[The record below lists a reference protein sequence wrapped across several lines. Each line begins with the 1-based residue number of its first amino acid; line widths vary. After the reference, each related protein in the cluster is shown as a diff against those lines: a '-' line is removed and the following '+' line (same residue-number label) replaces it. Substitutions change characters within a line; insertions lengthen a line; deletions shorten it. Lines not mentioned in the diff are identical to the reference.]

1 LPAQI
6 STGCP
11 AKVRR
16 AADAPGVIVG
26 QVPLIFGR
34 YCAAG
39 LPPPPLLELLEL
51 LELAL
56 ASLTPPLVDP
66 ELGCVPELPL
76 DPELGCV
83 PELLPEPELLPPE
96 LELSLDPELPFD
108 PELFAEL
115 LDPEAPE
122 LDPLSLPGSWVTEA
136 AQLAMSDKPVKA
148 KLKPIVQRIAPSVA
162 APENASELPPT
173 VC

>member
-26 QVPLIFGR
+26 QVPEIFGR
-34 YCAAG
+34 YWADG
-39 LPPPPLLELLEL
+39 LSPPPLDELLEEL

-56 ASLTPPLVDP
+56 ASVMPLLLDP
-66 ELGCVPELPL
+66 ELGCVPELLL
-76 DPELGCV
+76 DDEGRD

-96 LELSLDPELPFD
+96 LELPFDPEPPFDPELSVELLDPELP
-108 PELFAEL
+108 
-115 LDPEAPE
+115 E
-122 LDPLSLPGSWVTEA
+122 LDPPPGS
-136 AQLAMSDKPVKA
+136 
-148 KLKPIVQRIAPSVA
+148 
-162 APENASELPPT
+162 
-173 VC
+173 